1 MDAIPHEFLMNYSVD
16 LAPTTYAIGPTP
28 RGVRATGGISGGRF
42 EGPRLRGTM
51 EPYGGDFAIR
61 RPDDTLE
68 ADVHLV
74 MRTDDAALIY
84 LHYSGYIHP
93 ISEAVARAAQVG
105 KDVYW
110 RMVMRFETSA
120 PNYEWLNRVI
130 AIALGH
136 FEGRSAVYRV
146 YAIT

>member
-1 MDAIPHEFLMNYSVD
+1 MEGIPHEFLMDYRVELS
-16 LAPTTYAIGPTP
+16 PTSYAIGATP
-28 RGVRATGGISGGRF
+28 RGVRTTGGIVGGRF

-51 EPYGGDFAIR
+51 EPYGGDFAFQ

-74 MRTDDAALIY
+74 MRTHDDALIY
-84 LHYSGYIHP
+84 LSYEGIIHP
-93 ISEAVARAAQVG
+93 ISQARARAG
-105 KDVYW
+105 ERGRDVYW

-120 PNYEWLNRVI
+120 ARYEWLNRVI

-146 YAIT
+146 YALT